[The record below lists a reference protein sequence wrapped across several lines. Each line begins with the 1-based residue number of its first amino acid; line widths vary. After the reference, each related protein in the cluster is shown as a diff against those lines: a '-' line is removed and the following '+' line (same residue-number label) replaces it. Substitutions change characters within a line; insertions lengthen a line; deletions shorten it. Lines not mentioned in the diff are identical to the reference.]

1 VTLNSQLDRVERL
14 LDEALED
21 LKRPKGEAPA
31 VRCAAALA
39 EAARELQTFSQVR
52 PEPGSHSSAF
62 RARLAGVPA
71 KLRRLERLL
80 ASAAEF
86 YTGWCAAGTQADSY
100 PAPGDLEQGYQSA
113 GWSNPAW
120 SNRGPALLAFRG

>member
-1 VTLNSQLDRVERL
+1 MTLNARLDCVERL

-21 LKRPKGEAPA
+21 LKHPIRDAPA

-39 EAARELQTFSQVR
+39 EAARELQTFSHAR
-52 PEPGSHSSAF
+52 PETGSHTSAF
-62 RARLAGVPA
+62 RARLAGLPA

-100 PAPGDLEQGYQSA
+100 PAPGDSEQGYQSA
-113 GWSNPAW
+113 GWSNLAC